1 MSFFRLAVIE
11 RKDSHFNTM
20 PGICKKSVA
29 LLSLF
34 CSCAPLVSQ
43 AFTVPSSVTPS
54 RHVLFSAVQQDVNV
68 KAGGGD
74 DDDLLSRDRYVAMNL
89 RSDLSTGCCHGYQ
102 SR

>member
-1 MSFFRLAVIE
+1 
-11 RKDSHFNTM
+11 M
-20 PGICKKSVA
+20 PGIFKKSVA

-43 AFTVPSSVTPS
+43 AFIVPSSVTPS

-89 RSDLSTGCCHGYQ
+89 RSDLSTGCCHG
-102 SR
+102 